1 MNPCRQRGFSAP
13 PKRFMYRLHK
23 RGISTFFTPF
33 FFFFLRVFLFFFFK
47 GRFLFF
53 LFFVLQ
59 AQNGYSGTR
68 KASAEAG
75 RSAPPRFNILRS
87 KEKNPKNM
95 KSKQKNKQTKNSS
108 RIDHLGKRL
117 VPSGQTVL
125 LDFSYSNRGK
135 KKNLKKK
142 NHKKKVCCFL
152 FLP

>member
-1 MNPCRQRGFSAP
+1 MAFQ
-13 PKRFMYRLHK
+13 LHQK
-23 RGISTFFTPF
+23 GSCTDCISEEFPHSLHLF

-135 KKNLKKK
+135 KKLKKK
-142 NHKKKVCCFL
+142 NHKKEVCCFL